1 MTFVVQR
8 IEGRA
13 AVLSQFE
20 TDVLRIG
27 RGTNCELRSE
37 NPAVGLLHAQIEL
50 SAAGYTIVDK
60 GSVTGTYVNRRPAE
74 SAVLSKGDT
83 VEIGD
88 LIIEVELADPA
99 KPMFLRMTTQSQA
112 AATQDSEEAVAE
124 EIAAPAGGAIKA
136 QRVDYGLA
144 YRLRRS
150 YLTKRAV
157 TCLLLIVTLA
167 VIGEIALPERQP
179 MFMPGGVSSA
189 HSRARDVKDQP
200 IAKNCGACHDPWHG
214 ISEAKCKSCHGR
226 APHAER
232 ELTPPSC
239 TSCHAEHRAQAK
251 LAMVPDLKCT
261 TCHADLTR
269 HIAGSEPPRIPVRIT
284 GFGLEH
290 PEFKPIADVDTLR
303 FNHKLHLRKNGILN
317 GRGQREVLTC
327 AQCHK
332 LTDTRG
338 KVDPAPLRFTAAC
351 QRCHTLT
358 FDLRF
363 PDAEVPH
370 GGDPGLVYGYIV
382 TTYAG
387 NREIAG
393 KSPEEIRRILTT
405 RPPSTVDERAVLN
418 AEQVIKTKCQLC
430 HQIERRGTRLAAI
443 VPVLPQTWLQRA
455 AFTHTSHANIDCER
469 CHDRAR
475 NSTATAD
482 VLIPS
487 QNVCVSCHG
496 PQSVKI
502 PTSCVT
508 CHVYHVRSR
517 LLRTRAAVGG
527 PGSAPAMSPTGDLT
541 GMLQTVLL
549 YTIVILMLVI
559 LIPVALALF
568 TRLRAPKG
576 PATPPLPP
584 VPTTRVRAASPA
596 PAAPAPAQKPQPAAA
611 PTAAPSP
618 KVESTRL
625 IDVPQ
630 DQPSA
635 PAGPEA
641 TAMVEWYGMLT
652 CTSGPLEGQRFII
665 EEEGLWIGRDPQL
678 AQIVINDSRIS
689 KRHVRI
695 VPRNGR
701 AHAIDVESTNGTF
714 IDQVGE
720 RITDVQLKKGNTII
734 LADNAASFLYQ
745 L

>member
-13 AVLSQFE
+13 AVLNQFQ

-37 NPAVGLLHAQIEL
+37 NPAVALLHAQIEA
-50 SAAGYTIVDK
+50 SASGYTIVDK
-60 GSVTGTYVNRRPAE
+60 GSVTGTYVNRRPVE
-74 SAVLSKGDT
+74 SAPVAKGD
-83 VEIGD
+83 VIEVGD
-88 LIIEVELADPA
+88 LILEVQLADPA
-99 KPMFLRMTTQSQA
+99 KPMFLRITTQSQTA
-112 AATQDSEEAVAE
+112 AVSASIE
-124 EIAAPAGGAIKA
+124 AAPQAADLPAGRAIKA
-136 QRVDYGLA
+136 ERIDYALA
-144 YRLRRS
+144 FRLRRP
-150 YLTKRAV
+150 YLTKVAV
-157 TCLLLIVTLA
+157 TSLLLIITFA
-167 VIGEIALPERQP
+167 VIGELALPERQTL
-179 MFMPGGVSSA
+179 FMPGGVSSA
-189 HSRARDVKDQP
+189 HSRARDVRDQP
-200 IAKNCGACHDPWHG
+200 IAKNCGACHDPWNG
-214 ISEAKCKSCHGR
+214 VNEAKCKSCHGR
-226 APHAER
+226 APHADRER
-232 ELTPPSC
+232 TPPAC
-239 TSCHAEHRAQAK
+239 TYCHAEHRAQPK

-261 TCHADLTR
+261 ACHADLMR
-269 HIAGSEPPRIPVRIT
+269 HIAGSEPPRIPARIT

-290 PEFKPIADVDTLR
+290 PEFKPIADADSLR
-303 FNHKLHLRKNGILN
+303 FNHKLHLRKTGILN
-317 GRGQREVLTC
+317 GRGQREILTC
-327 AQCHK
+327 ALCHK

-338 KVDPAPLRFTAAC
+338 RVDPAPLRFATAC

-358 FDLRF
+358 FDPRF

-405 RPPSTVDERAVLN
+405 RPPSTVDERALLN
-418 AEQVIKTKCQLC
+418 AEQVIRTKCQLC
-430 HQIERRGTRLAAI
+430 HQIERRGTRLAAV
-443 VPVLPQTWLQRA
+443 VPILPGTWLQRA
-455 AFTHTSHANIDCER
+455 AFSHTSHTNMDCET

-482 VLIPS
+482 VLIPLQS
-487 QNVCVSCHG
+487 ACVSCHG
-496 PQSVKI
+496 PKSVKI
-502 PTSCVT
+502 PSSCVT

-517 LLRTRAAVGG
+517 LLRTHAAVGG
-527 PGSAPAMSPTGDLT
+527 LGSAPAMSPTGDLT

-549 YTIVILMLVI
+549 YAIVILMLVV

-576 PATPPLPP
+576 PAAPPAPP
-584 VPTTRVRAASPA
+584 APVTRVRAAPSPA
-596 PAAPAPAQKPQPAAA
+596 PPSGADPARKPQPAAA
-611 PTAAPSP
+611 PAAVPTAD
-618 KVESTRL
+618 STRL
-625 IDVPQ
+625 IDVPPE
-630 DQPSA
+630 PSA

-652 CTSGPLEGQRFII
+652 CTSGPLEGQRFIV
-665 EEEGLWIGRDPQL
+665 EEEGLWIGRDPQF

-695 VPRNGR
+695 VPRNGKV
-701 AHAIDVESTNGTF
+701 HAIDVESTNGTF